1 MPFRIRRGTFGAA
14 VFLLAVIGL
23 ISGTL
28 WYSRSSHST
37 HSVAPAAAAHAAG
50 VDFSQQGD
58 ANLAAAQGNLWSDL
72 PKFASYAGAQI
83 VSYGIEVDLV
93 GAPTAAILAVVARDD
108 PQYQGKP
115 VPVRYRAVR
124 YSQQQLQALLDRVE
138 ADDKELRQQG
148 IELNTWGI
156 DINSNTG
163 QVSMTHYTKAYQD
176 VLLAR
181 YGSELS
187 VVPHDVE
194 TSNG

>member
-1 MPFRIRRGTFGAA
+1 MPFRIRRGTFSAA

-37 HSVAPAAAAHAAG
+37 HPVSSVAAAD

-58 ANLAAAQGNLWSDL
+58 ANLSAAQGDLWTDL
-72 PKFASYAGAQI
+72 PKFGSYAGAQI

-93 GAPTAAILAVVARDD
+93 GAPTDAIRALVAREG

-124 YSQQQLQALLDRVE
+124 HSQQQLQAVADRVE
-138 ADDKELRQQG
+138 ADDGYLRQQG

-156 DINSNTG
+156 DIDSNTV
-163 QVSMTHYTKAYQD
+163 QVSMAHYTKAYQD

-181 YGSELS
+181 YGSDWLS
-187 VVPHDVE
+187 VVPHDLVTE
-194 TSNG
+194 NG